1 MLTFRVIVN
10 DGDQSAVTSV
20 VSLERSPDV
29 GQTLE
34 LPDGRQIIVRQVTTA
49 SDGLAGTVIATP
61 S

>member
-1 MLTFRVIVN
+1 VIVI
-10 DGDQSAVTSV
+10 DADQSAVTSV
-20 VSLERSPDV
+20 ASLERSPDV

-49 SDGLAGTVIATP
+49 SDGLAGTVIAAP